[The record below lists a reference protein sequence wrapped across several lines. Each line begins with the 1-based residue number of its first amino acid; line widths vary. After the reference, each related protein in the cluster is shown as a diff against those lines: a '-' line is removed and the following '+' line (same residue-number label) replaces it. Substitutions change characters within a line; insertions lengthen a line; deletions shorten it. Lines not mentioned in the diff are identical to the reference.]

1 MAKYYTLL
9 VTYICMWIHL
19 SKVEVV
25 KDRKKEKKNYITQF
39 NYNFVPVRATTT
51 GKTFVSFFCLSNYF
65 HLAKFTRKKLRSFF
79 AKTGDLLRNYSILGQ
94 SPEYVY
100 PPE

>member
-1 MAKYYTLL
+1 MRTHNEITILPK
-9 VTYICMWIHL
+9 I
-19 SKVEVV
+19 EVV
-25 KDRKKEKKNYITQF
+25 KDRKRKKERKNYITQF

-79 AKTGDLLRNYSILGQ
+79 AKTGDLLGNYSIAEQ
-94 SPEYVY
+94 KS
-100 PPE
+100 

>member
-1 MAKYYTLL
+1 MVILPK
-9 VTYICMWIHL
+9 I
-19 SKVEVV
+19 EVV
-25 KDRKKEKKNYITQF
+25 TEVRQKKERIKNYITQF

-79 AKTGDLLRNYSILGQ
+79 AKTGDLLGNYLIPGQ
-94 SPEYVY
+94 KFLR
-100 PPE
+100 

>member
-1 MAKYYTLL
+1 MQWKSFPK
-9 VTYICMWIHL
+9 I
-19 SKVEVV
+19 EVV
-25 KDRKKEKKNYITQF
+25 TEVRQKKERIKNYITQF

-79 AKTGDLLRNYSILGQ
+79 AKTGDLLGNYLIPGQ
-94 SPEYVY
+94 KS
-100 PPE
+100 

>member
-1 MAKYYTLL
+1 MQWKSFPK
-9 VTYICMWIHL
+9 I
-19 SKVEVV
+19 EVV
-25 KDRKKEKKNYITQF
+25 TEVRQKKERIKNYITQF

-79 AKTGDLLRNYSILGQ
+79 AKTGDLLGNYLIPGQ
-94 SPEYVY
+94 KFLR
-100 PPE
+100 